1 MKSDR
6 KLLIVEDNPGDA
18 YLLQDLLSFNEKV
31 QNEFGVATSLSE
43 ALHMMLNRKFDA
55 IILDLNLPDS
65 NGVDTIRQVTQ
76 TGTSAAIVVMT
87 GLDDEQLGIDAL
99 ELGAQDYLVKGKVDS
114 DSLNRAIA
122 YAITRKNDQ
131 NRINHLYRVLWA
143 IRNVNQLITHE
154 NNQARLIHEVCE
166 LLVRNKGYFN
176 SWILLVDGDWK
187 LIQFA
192 QSGYNEEF
200 KKMTQ
205 LFQQGIVSKC
215 IGEAFATDGLVM
227 ACHTQEDCAKCPLY
241 PSHKENGTLIKKL
254 MHKNEM
260 FGLIGVSV
268 TPKYVEDRQEH
279 SLFSE
284 VADDIAYALHTIKQ
298 EQEAERLNSE
308 NKETRRQ
315 LNTLINNIP
324 GFAFRCRFDAWW
336 TMEYMSDACYNILG
350 YKANEITDNSTI
362 AYVNLIHPE
371 DRDRVY
377 EEIMECLERNGQYTT
392 EYRIVTKNKQVKW
405 LWEQGVPIFNGQSDM
420 THLEGYIA
428 EITQQH
434 EALSIIRENEK
445 HFESLLNNPVDYV
458 IFRLK
463 TNPIPLHAKVT
474 HVSPSLIN
482 MLGIDYKDLRDYDK
496 WLQNVHPDDL
506 PKLIEGHQK
515 INRPPFTFDEIMRF
529 HHPQKGMIW
538 LRAQARGIPSVDGGD
553 QIEYL
558 NGILTDVS
566 YIKKYEQELLE
577 LNDELTLAKDKAEE
591 SDRLKSA
598 FLANMSH
605 EIRTPMNAILGF
617 ANVLGRSDL
626 SDDKRKH
633 FMGIVKSSGNQLLH
647 IINDI
652 VDLSKLEAGQL
663 KMSYANC
670 LVCEMLK
677 EAVEAFTN
685 SEMLQLKPKIQLKL
699 KIPSRCH
706 QLNLDTDPV
715 RLRQVVDN
723 LITNAIK
730 YTEKG
735 FVEIGMMLRTRD
747 KKEEVVF
754 YVKDS
759 GVGIPRDKFEVIF
772 ERFRQ
777 VEENGF
783 HQGTGLG
790 LSISK
795 GIVKLLGGEIWFDS
809 KVGKGSSFY
818 FSVPLDRR
826 SGSLNRV
833 AGELDRINLKN
844 KTILIAEDDLNSYIY
859 LKELLSDSNANLIHA
874 ADGQMAMDMISKH
887 RPDLILLDIGM
898 PAKNGFDC
906 LDEIRKKGFKTRV
919 IAQTAF
925 ALDTE
930 REKCLEAGCDG
941 YIAKPIEKA
950 HLLNLINRVIH
961 S

>member
-6 KLLIVEDNPGDA
+6 NLLIVEDNPGDV
-18 YLLQDLLSFNEKV
+18 YLLQDLLSFNTKV
-31 QNEFGVATSLSE
+31 HNEFGIASCLSE
-43 ALHMMLNRKFDA
+43 ALQLLKSRKFDA

-65 NGVDTIRQVTQ
+65 HGVETIRQVTQ
-76 TGTSAAIVVMT
+76 TGTGAAIVVMT
-87 GLDDEQLGIDAL
+87 GLDNEQLGVDAL

-114 DSLNRAIA
+114 DSLDRAVT

-131 NRINHLYRVLWA
+131 NRINHLYRVLGA
-143 IRNVNQLITHE
+143 IRNVNQLITYE
-154 NNQARLIHEVCE
+154 NDQTRLIHEVCD
-166 LLVRNKGYFN
+166 LLVSNKGYFN
-176 SWILLVDGDWK
+176 SWILLVDKDRK
-187 LIQFA
+187 LIQSA
-192 QSGYNEEF
+192 LSGYKEKF
-200 KKMTQ
+200 KELEK
-205 LFQQGIVSKC
+205 LFYKENFSKC
-215 IGEAFATDGLVM
+215 IGDAFETEDLILV
-227 ACHTQEDCAKCPLY
+227 CHTQEECEKCPLY
-241 PSHKENGTLIKKL
+241 PMHKQNGTLVKKL
-254 MHKNEM
+254 VYKNEM
-260 FGLIGVSV
+260 FGIIGVSM
-268 TPKYVEDRQEH
+268 TPEYVNDKQEH
-279 SLFSE
+279 NLFVE
-284 VADDIAYALHTIKQ
+284 VADDISFALHTIMK
-298 EQEAERLNSE
+298 EQEAKRLNSE

-324 GFAFRCRFDAWW
+324 GFAFRCRFDTWW
-336 TMEYMSDACYNILG
+336 TMEYMSDASYSILG
-350 YKANEITDNSTI
+350 YTASEIIDNATI
-362 AYVNLIHPE
+362 AFKNLIHPE
-371 DRDRVY
+371 DKGKVHEDF
-377 EEIMECLERNGQYTT
+377 MECLERNGQYTI
-392 EYRIVTKNKQVKW
+392 EYRIVTKDEQVKW
-405 LWEQGVPIFNGQSDM
+405 VWEQSVPIVDENGDI

-428 EITQQH
+428 DITQQH

-463 TNPIPLHAKVT
+463 TDPIPLKAKVT

-482 MLGIDYKDLRDYDK
+482 MLGIDYRDLREYEK

-506 PKLIEGHQK
+506 PKFIEGHKQV
-515 INRPPFTFDEIMRF
+515 NQPPFTFDQIMRYN
-529 HHPQKGMIW
+529 HPQKGQIW
-538 LRAQARGIPSVDGGD
+538 IRAQARGIPSPEDVG

-558 NGILTDVS
+558 NGILTDIS
-566 YIKKYEQELLE
+566 YIKKYEHELLE
-577 LNDELTLAKDKAEE
+577 LNNELTVAKDKAEE

-626 SDDKRKH
+626 SDEKRKH

-670 LVCEMLK
+670 MVCEMLK

-685 SEMLQLKPKIQLKL
+685 SEMLQAKPKIKLKL
-699 KIPSRCH
+699 KIPSKCH

-735 FVEIGMMLRTRD
+735 FVEIGMNLRTNN
-747 KKEEVVF
+747 KQNEIVF

-759 GVGIPRDKFEVIF
+759 GVGIPADKFKVIF

-809 KVGKGSSFY
+809 KVGKGSAFY
-818 FSVPLDRR
+818 FSVPVDRSKLPSNREDGQMERLDL
-826 SGSLNRV
+826 G
-833 AGELDRINLKN
+833 N
-844 KTILIAEDDLNSYIY
+844 KTILIAEDDFNSYIY
-859 LKELLSDSNANLIHA
+859 LKELLSDSNAKLIHA
-874 ADGQMAMDMISKH
+874 ADGQIAMDLISKH
-887 RPDLILLDIGM
+887 QPDLVLLDIGM
-898 PAKNGFDC
+898 PAKNGFEC
-906 LDEIRKKGFKTRV
+906 LDEIRNKGFKTRV

-930 REKCLEAGCDG
+930 REKCLAAGCDG
-941 YIAKPIEKA
+941 YIAKPIDKI
-950 HLLNLINRVIH
+950 HLLDTINRVIH

>member
-6 KLLIVEDNPGDA
+6 NLLIVEDNPGDA
-18 YLLQDLLSFNEKV
+18 YLLQDLLSFNTNIH
-31 QNEFGVATSLSE
+31 NEFGIAACLSE
-43 ALHMMLNRKFDA
+43 ALQLLKIRKFDA

-65 NGVDTIRQVTQ
+65 HGVDTIRQVAQ

-131 NRINHLYRVLWA
+131 NRINHLYRVLGA

-166 LLVRNKGYFN
+166 LLVSNKGYFN
-176 SWILLVDGDWK
+176 SWILLVNDDRR
-187 LIQFA
+187 LIQSA
-192 QSGYNEEF
+192 HSGYNEEF
-200 KKMTQ
+200 KKLVK
-205 LFQQGIVSKC
+205 LFYKGNFSKC
-215 IGEAFATDGLVM
+215 IGEAFETDGLVL
-227 ACHTQEDCAKCPLY
+227 ACHTQEDCVNCPLY
-241 PSHKENGTLIKKL
+241 PSHRENGTLIKKL
-254 MHKNEM
+254 VHKNEL
-260 FGLIGVSV
+260 FGLIGVSM
-268 TPKYVEDRQEH
+268 TPEYVNDKQEH
-279 SLFSE
+279 SLFVE

-298 EQEAERLNSE
+298 EQETKRLDSE

-324 GFAFRCRFDAWW
+324 GFAFRCRFDAWC

-350 YKANEITDNSTI
+350 YKSFEITDNEMV

-371 DRDRVY
+371 DRDKVY
-377 EEIMECLERNGQYTT
+377 EEIIECLERNGQYTT
-392 EYRIVTKNKQVKW
+392 EYRIVTKDKKVKW
-405 LWEQGVPIFNGQSDM
+405 LWEQGVPILNEQGDI

-434 EALSIIRENEK
+434 EALSIIRENER

-463 TNPIPLHAKVT
+463 TNLIPLNPKVT

-482 MLGIDYKDLRDYDK
+482 MLGIDYNDLNNYDK

-506 PKLIEGHQK
+506 TKLIEGHHK
-515 INRPPFTFDEIMRF
+515 INQPPFTFDEIMRY
-529 HHPQKGMIW
+529 HHPQKGLIW
-538 LRAQARGIPSVDGGD
+538 LRAQARGIPSEEDVE

-558 NGILTDVS
+558 NGILTDIS
-566 YIKKYEQELLE
+566 YIKKYEHELLE
-577 LNDELTLAKDKAEE
+577 LNDELTVAKDKAEE

-626 SDDKRKH
+626 SDEKRKH

-670 LVCEMLK
+670 VVCEMLK
-677 EAVEAFTN
+677 EAVEAFAN
-685 SEMLQLKPKIQLKL
+685 SEMFQSKPKIKLKL
-699 KIPSRCH
+699 KIPSKCY
-706 QLNLDTDPV
+706 QINLDTDPV

-735 FVEIGMMLRTRD
+735 FVEVGMNLRTS
-747 KKEEVVF
+747 KKQGEIIF

-759 GVGIPRDKFEVIF
+759 GVGIPADKFKVIF

-783 HQGTGLG
+783 HHGTGLG

-818 FSVPLDRR
+818 FSVPVDRSKLLLNKEENQLERLD
-826 SGSLNRV
+826 LN
-833 AGELDRINLKN
+833 N
-844 KTILIAEDDLNSYIY
+844 KTILIAEDDYNSYIY
-859 LKELLSDSNANLIHA
+859 LKELLSDSNAKLIHA
-874 ADGQMAMDMISKH
+874 ADGQIAMDMISKH
-887 RPDLILLDIGM
+887 QPDLVLLDIGM
-898 PAKNGFDC
+898 PAKNGFEC
-906 LDEIRKKGFKTRV
+906 LDEIRSKGFKTRV

-930 REKCLEAGCDG
+930 REKCLAAGCDG

-950 HLLNLINRVIH
+950 HLFSIIKRIIH